1 MPEASVLSTLRERAG
16 LQPEDVVFTYT
27 DYDSNWDGVAED
39 VTWSQLYRR
48 VQNLAQEVSAIGDA
62 GDRAVILAPQGM
74 DYIVAFLGSM
84 LASRIAVPLSFPHAG
99 THDERVSAVL
109 ADTSPTVVLTT
120 SSIADAIT
128 EYVGPTDGAP
138 APVVL
143 EVDTLDLD
151 ARKGANARVEGLPDL
166 AYLQYTSGSTRV
178 PAGVMITHG
187 NLYSNF
193 RQLMAGYFSE
203 TGGVAP
209 ADMTL
214 VSWLPFYH
222 DMGLVLGVVA
232 PILGGFRGDLT
243 SPMAFLQ
250 RPARWVRALATNTH
264 AWSAAPNFAFE
275 LAAAKTTEEDMA
287 GLDLGNVLGI
297 IGGAERIHPA
307 TLKRFADRFAKYNFR
322 EEVFKPSYGLA
333 EATVYVASRS
343 GPEAPEV
350 VSFDPEKLSA
360 GTAIRCEAA
369 VGSPLLSYG
378 MPESPLV
385 RIVDPDT
392 RVESPAG
399 EVGEIWVRGDNV
411 AEGYWHKPAETERTF
426 GGMLAAPPPGTPE
439 GPWLRTGD
447 LGFVSEGE
455 MFIVGRMKDMLIVYG
470 RNHYPEDIEATVSEV
485 SGGRVAAISVT
496 VGATE
501 KLVVLVEYKKRRGA
515 AEDDAEAFAD
525 FKNAVTS
532 AISNDHALN
541 VADLVL
547 VAPGSLPTTTSG
559 KIRRSSCGEMY
570 QKQQFTRLDA

>member
-27 DYDSNWDGVAED
+27 DYDSDWDGVAED

-48 VQNLAQEVSAIGDA
+48 VQNLAHEVKAIGEA
-62 GDRAVILAPQGM
+62 GDRAVILAPQGL

-84 LASRIAVPLSFPHAG
+84 LASRIAVPLSFPHPG

-120 SSIADAIT
+120 SSIAGTIT
-128 EYVGPTDGAP
+128 EYVGPTGGGSAP
-138 APVVL
+138 TVL
-143 EVDTLDLD
+143 EVDALDLD
-151 ARKGANARVEGLPDL
+151 ARKGANARVEGLPEL

-178 PAGVMITHG
+178 PAGVMITHT

-193 RQLMAGYFSE
+193 RQLMAAYFSQ

-232 PILGGFRGDLT
+232 PILGGFRGELT

-250 RPARWVRALATNTH
+250 RPARWVQALARDNHT
-264 AWSAAPNFAFE
+264 WSAAPNFAFE
-275 LAAAKTTEEDMA
+275 LASAKTTDEDMA
-287 GLDLGNVLGI
+287 GLDMGKVLGI

-307 TLKRFADRFAKYNFR
+307 TLKRFADRFAKYNFS
-322 EEVFKPSYGLA
+322 EEAFKPSYGLA
-333 EATVYVASRS
+333 EATVYVASRTAG
-343 GPEAPEV
+343 GPPEV
-350 VSFDPEKLSA
+350 VYFDPEKLSA
-360 GTAIRCEAA
+360 GSALRCEPA

-378 MPESPLV
+378 MPESPMI

-392 RVESPAG
+392 RIESPAG
-399 EVGEIWVRGDNV
+399 EVGEIWVRGENV

-426 GGMLAAPPPGTPE
+426 GGMLAAGTPE

-470 RNHYPEDIEATVSEV
+470 RNHYPEDIEATVQEI

-501 KLVVLVEYKKRRGA
+501 KLVVLVEYKKRRNA
-515 AEDDAEAFAD
+515 PEDDAEAFAE

-532 AISNDHALN
+532 AISNEHALN

-559 KIRRSSCGEMY
+559 KIRRSSCGDMY
-570 QKQQFTRLDA
+570 HKQEFTRLDA

>member
-27 DYDSNWDGVAED
+27 DYDSDWDGVAED

-48 VQNLAQEVSAIGDA
+48 VQNLAHEVNAIGEA
-62 GDRAVILAPQGM
+62 GDRAVILAPQGL

-138 APVVL
+138 APAVL
-143 EVDTLDLD
+143 EVDTLDLET
-151 ARKGANARVEGLPDL
+151 RKGANIRVEGLPEL

-178 PAGVMITHG
+178 PAGVMITHT

-193 RQLMAGYFSE
+193 RQLMAGYFPE
-203 TGGVAP
+203 TRGVAP
-209 ADMTL
+209 ADVTL

-250 RPARWVRALATNTH
+250 RPARWVRALATNTK

-275 LAAAKTTEEDMA
+275 LAAGKTTDEDMA
-287 GLDLGNVLGI
+287 GLDLGSVQGI

-322 EEVFKPSYGLA
+322 EEAFKPSYGLA

-343 GPEAPEV
+343 VPGPPEV
-350 VSFDPEKLSA
+350 AYFDPEKLSA
-360 GTAIRCEAA
+360 GTAIRCEPS

-378 MPESPLV
+378 MPESPIL

-392 RVESPAG
+392 LVESPAG
-399 EVGEIWVRGDNV
+399 VVGEIWVRGDNV

-426 GGMLAAPPPGTPE
+426 GGMLAAPSPGTPE

-470 RNHYPEDIEATVSEV
+470 RNHYPEDIEATVTEI

-496 VGATE
+496 VGSTE

-515 AEDDAEAFAD
+515 PEDDAEAFIA

-532 AISNDHALN
+532 AISNEHALN

-559 KIRRSSCGEMY
+559 KIRRSSCGDMY
-570 QKQQFTRLDA
+570 QKQQFARLDA